1 MIYLNERHIER
12 REEKRVLDEAYL
24 SDSFELVT
32 VTGPSGSG
40 KTAMIREFCRDKR
53 AVLFTASRTNIAI
66 NLSSFSKAVSKALY
80 KGLRS
85 LVRFTSVEEGM
96 LFLKRMAVNRRL
108 IVVID
113 DCDALFQSDPGT
125 EGTLRE
131 LLSHDMQ
138 DANVVVVT
146 VSRSATGLETIAGC
160 RSIVLGNLP
169 FSAVRDAY
177 GDRYDDHDLVRLYA
191 ITGGSPGILRYID
204 PDRTINQNIDSVY
217 LSPDSPMYRDPI
229 HRLMSQVRSTEK
241 YECILSALSKGP
253 RQMGEIVEESGV
265 SPSSAC
271 STYLSSLI
279 DLGMV
284 RKDLPYGEK
293 ASRKGLYSITD
304 PSFLFWFRFVHE
316 NRSLIEYRYSDDL
329 YGMVVGEDDGYLP
342 PVFRDICLQF
352 IEENPAFFDMSVTRS
367 GRWWGDAG
375 EIDIVVGDL
384 LTTMFC
390 DCRYRD
396 SPVGLSVLD
405 SLKKKSASIKTIGTR
420 KYAIFSKEGFAKDL
434 TDYARRHSDVTLV
447 SLRDICSF

>member
-85 LVRFTSVEEGM
+85 LVRFSSVEEGM
-96 LFLKRMAVNRRL
+96 LFLKRMAANRRV
-108 IVVID
+108 IVVLD
-113 DCDALFQSDPGT
+113 DCDALFVSDPGAEET
-125 EGTLRE
+125 FRE
-131 LLSHDMQ
+131 SLAHDMQ
-138 DANVVVVT
+138 DANVMMVA
-146 VSRSATGLETIAGC
+146 VSRDPTSIDSIAGC
-160 RSIVLGNLP
+160 RHIVLDNLP
-169 FSAVRDAY
+169 FSAVRNVY
-177 GDRYDDHDLVRLYA
+177 KDRYDDHDLVRLYA
-191 ITGGSPGILRYID
+191 ITGGSPGNLRYVD
-204 PDRTINQNIDSVY
+204 PDRTINQNIDSMY
-217 LSPDSPMYRDPI
+217 LTPDSPMYRGPI
-229 HRLMSQVRSTEK
+229 QRLMAQVRNSEK

-279 DLGMV
+279 DMGMV

-329 YGMVVGEDDGYLP
+329 YGIVVGEDDGYLP

-405 SLKKKSASIKTIGTR
+405 SLKKKSASIKTIGAR
-420 KYAIFSKEGFAKDL
+420 RYAIFSKEGFAKDL